1 MSVRSPYTRS
11 ERFSAFRL
19 DPTKDNIVSVIDEQE
34 HSRLRSIMIHGVRIS
49 LASWV
54 STLPLTSGDVVLG

>member
-1 MSVRSPYTRS
+1 MSARSPYTRS

-34 HSRLRSIMIHGVRIS
+34 HSRLRSIMIHGVCIS
-49 LASWV
+49 LAS
-54 STLPLTSGDVVLG
+54 